1 MFFCL
6 VSFVKKYIA
15 IWREVLENFSGENN
29 SGFIEIKTKANI
41 RIWREN
47 TFLKAESLDGIRLQ
61 FDGKKLVSFYVIVN
75 LTGFFSESYSFG
87 NEIIKSVK
95 IAIWREIHT
104 FDSIRSF
111 F

>member
-41 RIWREN
+41 GIWREN

-61 FDGKKLVSFYVIVN
+61 FDGKKLLVLSYCQFDRI
-75 LTGFFSESYSFG
+75 FFSESYSFC
-87 NEIIKSVK
+87 NEIIKFVK
-95 IAIWREIHT
+95 IAIWREIWVYQE
-104 FDSIRSF
+104 F